1 MNLLSMI
8 HEDMLKHII
17 QKYIEIQTMKL
28 RDWIDESKLDWYHL
42 SKNPNALE
50 LLRQH
55 PEKIHSDDCLKLP
68 MQSMYWRTIWTKR
81 NGTGCLK
88 TPMQYTCW
96 SETKKKSIGGCFRE
110 IHLSLLPI
118 QTITSLCCEHH

>member
-55 PEKIHSDDCLKLP
+55 PEKIHSDDLSQTSNAIHVLADNMDKTKWNWLSENP
-68 MQSMYWRTIWTKR
+68 NAIHMLERNKEKINWRMFSR
-81 NGTGCLK
+81 NPSIF
-88 TPMQYTCW
+88 TPDPNYY
-96 SETKKKSIGGCFRE
+96 
-110 IHLSLLPI
+110 LSLL
-118 QTITSLCCEHH
+118 